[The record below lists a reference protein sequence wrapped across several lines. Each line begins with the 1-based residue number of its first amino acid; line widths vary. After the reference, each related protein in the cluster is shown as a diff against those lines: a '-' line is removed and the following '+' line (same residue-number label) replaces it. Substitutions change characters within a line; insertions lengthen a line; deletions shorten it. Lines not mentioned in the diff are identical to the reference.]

1 MCGIV
6 GIVGAGN
13 RSNIESLTDS
23 VLHRGPDGRGVW
35 SSDDGRLSLG
45 HRRLSVID
53 PRVISGQPMWSQ
65 DGRHVI
71 VFNGEIYNFR
81 EIRSTLS
88 GISWRTTSDT
98 EVLVEL
104 IAQVGIEG
112 ALRRLNGMFALA
124 VYDTHKRELHLA
136 RDRLGEKPL
145 YYGTVEKDFVFASE
159 LKAFVA
165 HKGFQRQIDR
175 DSLALYL
182 RYSYVPAPRTIYDGV
197 RKLEPAQFMTMSV
210 SESGVTTPI
219 IKPYWEFRT
228 IAEAG
233 AAKSEIGDSVALDK
247 LDEQLRKSVAS
258 RMVADVPLGAFLSG
272 GYDSTLV
279 VAMMSQSA
287 SEVKTFTIGMQEEG
301 FNEADHARE
310 VARHLGTSHTEL
322 IVTADDALALIPQMP
337 RTYCEPFG
345 DASQIPTC
353 LVASLARKHVTVAL
367 SGDGGDELFGGYNR
381 HFWAS
386 PIWGKL
392 ERLPAWLRSA
402 LGRLLKSATVKQLDF
417 AYSILRGIL
426 GRAQRT
432 SRPGEKLHKLASVMH
447 AKSPVEFYQ
456 LLTSAIQQP
465 NKLLVSGS
473 EPLDKITDSAKHAS
487 VANFADLMMYLDTIT
502 YLPDDILTKVDRAT
516 MAVSLEA
523 RVPLLD
529 HELVEHAWRM
539 PQHMKIRNGEGKW
552 ALKQIVHRYVP
563 EKLMKRPK
571 MGFSI
576 PIDHWF
582 RGKLKSYTESIL
594 LSPQME
600 KRGYFNSAV
609 VRQML
614 TEHQALQK
622 DHSLRLWSLLML
634 ELWHRAYI
642 DREPS

>member
-23 VLHRGPDGRGVW
+23 ILHRGPDGRGVW
-35 SSDDGRLSLG
+35 SSEDGRLSLG

-65 DGRHVI
+65 DGKLVI

-81 EIRSTLS
+81 EIRATLG

-104 IAQVGIEG
+104 IALVGIED
-112 ALRRLNGMFALA
+112 ALRRINGMFALA
-124 VYDTHKRELHLA
+124 VYDTHKRELHIA

-145 YYGTVEKDFVFASE
+145 YYGTVENDFVFASE
-159 LKAFVA
+159 LKAFVTHA
-165 HKGFQRQIDR
+165 GFQREIDR

-182 RYSYVPAPRTIYDGV
+182 RYSYVPAPRTIYEGV
-197 RKLEPAQFMTMSV
+197 SKLEPAQFLTLKLN
-210 SESGVTTPI
+210 ESGVNSPV
-219 IKPYWEFRT
+219 IKSFWNFRAV
-228 IAEAG
+228 AEMG
-233 AAKSEIGDSVALDK
+233 AAKSQISESVALDN

-258 RMVADVPLGAFLSG
+258 RMVSDVPLGAFLSG

-287 SEVKTFTIGMQEEG
+287 AEVKTFSIGMQEEG

-310 VARHLGTSHTEL
+310 VAQHLGTHHTEL

-337 RTYCEPFG
+337 KTYCEPFA

-353 LVASLARKHVTVAL
+353 LVANLARKHVTVAL

-386 PIWGKL
+386 PIWAKL
-392 ERLPAWLRSA
+392 ERLPAWLRSG
-402 LGRLLKSATVKQLDF
+402 LGWLLKSATVKQLDF
-417 AYSILRGIL
+417 VYSILKGML
-426 GRAQRT
+426 GKSGGT
-432 SRPGEKLHKLASVMH
+432 NRPGEKLHKLGNVMH
-447 AKSPVEFYQ
+447 AKSQVEFYQ

-465 NKLLVSGS
+465 SKLLVSGI
-473 EPLDKITDSAKHAS
+473 EPLDKITDPTKHAAL
-487 VANFADLMMYLDTIT
+487 ANFADLMMYLDTIT

-539 PQHMKIRNGEGKW
+539 PQNMKIRNGEGKW

-563 EKLMKRPK
+563 EKLM
-571 MGFSI
+571 
-576 PIDHWF
+576 H
-582 RGKLKSYTESIL
+582 L
-594 LSPQME
+594 LLIS
-600 KRGYFNSAV
+600 
-609 VRQML
+609 
-614 TEHQALQK
+614 
-622 DHSLRLWSLLML
+622 
-634 ELWHRAYI
+634 
-642 DREPS
+642 